1 MTTIS
6 EQKEFLLSSEPVA
19 RLTGDE
25 FSKIEGITLKEQ
37 ITTFFNSIGNTA
49 KSVFGNI
56 LLDSKI
62 LDYSSNPVRFDLQA
76 TNQGDVAKILQNIL
90 SAK

>member
-6 EQKEFLLSSEPVA
+6 EQKEFLLSSKPVA

-49 KSVFGNI
+49 KYVFGNI
-56 LLDSKI
+56 LDNKI
-62 LDYSSNPVRFDLQA
+62 LDYSSNPVRFNLQA

>member
-1 MTTIS
+1 MLLT

-37 ITTFFNSIGNTA
+37 IIVFFNES
-49 KSVFGNI
+49 
-56 LLDSKI
+56 
-62 LDYSSNPVRFDLQA
+62 SSNPVRYGLQA
-76 TNQGDVAKILQNIL
+76 TNQGVFSEGNTANGSITKVLQKII
-90 SAK
+90 STKSD